1 MAIAKGLRRFTDI
14 YLKIY
19 GILATIAMVIMTIV
33 ILFQVIIRFSSI
45 NNIAWTEELSR
56 FAFIWSSMLGAAIA
70 YDRGSFAS
78 ITMVPNALKGKAK
91 WTFYF
96 VVEIIVLLV
105 AFIIIR
111 YGFQLAVASSFMK
124 TTALHAPM
132 WIQYV
137 PVPIGGIGIALS
149 CIVHIIG
156 MLTTGKLPKE
166 SDAALR
172 GTDEAKAE
180 EKEEEGVEVSC

>member
-1 MAIAKGLRRFTDI
+1 MAIAKGLRKFTDI
-14 YLKIY
+14 FLKVF
-19 GILATIAMVIMTIV
+19 GVLATIAMIIMTIV
-33 ILFQVIIRFSSI
+33 ILFQVIIRFSPI

-91 WTFYF
+91 WIFYF
-96 VVEIIVLLV
+96 VVEIVVLLV

-111 YGFQLAVASSFMK
+111 YGFQLAIASSFMK

-137 PVPIGGIGIALS
+137 PVPVGGIGIALS
-149 CIVHIIG
+149 CIVHIVG

-166 SDAALR
+166 SDAQLR
-172 GTDEAKAE
+172 EAIG
-180 EKEEEGVEVSC
+180 EKEEEEGVEVSC